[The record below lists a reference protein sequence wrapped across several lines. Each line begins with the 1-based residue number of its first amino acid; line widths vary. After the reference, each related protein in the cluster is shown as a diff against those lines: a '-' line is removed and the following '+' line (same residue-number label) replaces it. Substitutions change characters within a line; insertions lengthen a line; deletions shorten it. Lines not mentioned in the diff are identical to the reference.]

1 MVHAHLALRGG
12 ATQNTRPTP
21 HLAQDRC
28 WGGLRTPPSTR
39 YVLGGCCDLPPDRSH
54 PAMWR
59 REVLSASAR
68 GDAILTRHVARRDDL
83 TRTGSRLRGRVERV
97 HERRCGECCHA
108 AACTG
113 HGLGSR
119 GSFIPDL
126 MRRTQATDGAGDREK
141 QQELALFATPAHA
154 RIRRARRGRMRS
166 DTRRAATPPSALG
179 ASWEARGVLFLT

>member
-1 MVHAHLALRGG
+1 MFSV
-12 ATQNTRPTP
+12 
-21 HLAQDRC
+21 
-28 WGGLRTPPSTR
+28 
-39 YVLGGCCDLPPDRSH
+39 
-54 PAMWR
+54 MWR
-59 REVLSASAR
+59 RELLLTSAR

-179 ASWEARGVLFLT
+179 ASWEARGALFLT